1 VLPFDDFSRDA
12 GQEWFA
18 NGLAEESRTWPG
30 RAAAAFSAGDFE
42 RGLELVE
49 AYELGSPSLRKAHFY
64 FWNGDMAGDYLPAQ
78 RLAAQASPW
87 PRLPDA
93 SQVGGLLD
101 WIIRKR
107 CTTWQPT
114 EIARQ
119 SVMDG
124 SAW

>member
-78 RLAAQASPW
+78 RL
-87 PRLPDA
+87 
-93 SQVGGLLD
+93 GLLD